1 MGSLPKVVAGES
13 YPVRESRG
21 DQVAEPVMIRRARQR
36 ARQARA
42 TQAVPVAE
50 RLALATQVAVAVA
63 PVRAG
68 SPVDV
73 LSTAVTVDQ
82 GEWGSHT
89 AATPSVVNAGNAGVQ
104 TGDVLRVDV
113 DTAGTGVKGLVVT
126 VTVGP

>member
-1 MGSLPKVVAGES
+1 MAATVGIPISMGSLPKVVAGES

-63 PVRAG
+63 PVQPVVMELHLQHHHRKAG
-68 SPVDV
+68 M
-73 LSTAVTVDQ
+73 
-82 GEWGSHT
+82 
-89 AATPSVVNAGNAGVQ
+89 
-104 TGDVLRVDV
+104 
-113 DTAGTGVKGLVVT
+113 
-126 VTVGP
+126 VGQVF